1 MIANSITTCS
11 TDKGPQ
17 KSKKNWREVCEYLH
31 SRVDRTRILRKV
43 GCVLEVDLEA
53 LEQVK
58 WEKSAG
64 QRQQH
69 GVAVGCCR
77 CGSAYP
83 PRDKR
88 GGDRIARRQK
98 QRANRGRSRDDCT
111 VAKALAQSLNPLQ
124 GGSDS
129 RNLATTSKLQILQPF
144 SVAGTKTGSQIRSSE
159 DQAIYVG
166 MVNPTDRLAM
176 QGNRDGVTVEWEQ
189 KHKRRIQLLRE
200 VSRINS

>member
-1 MIANSITTCS
+1 M
-11 TDKGPQ
+11 
-17 KSKKNWREVCEYLH
+17 KKNWREICEYLH
-31 SRVDRTRILRKV
+31 SRIDRTRILRKV
-43 GCVLEVDLEA
+43 GCVLEVNMEA

-58 WEKSAG
+58 REKIAG

-77 CGSAYP
+77 CGSAHP
-83 PRDKR
+83 PRDHR

-111 VAKALAQSLNPLQ
+111 VARALAQSLSPLQ

-129 RNLATTSKLQILQPF
+129 KTSATTSKLQILQPF
-144 SVAGTKTGSQIRSSE
+144 SIAGTETGIQIRSSE

-166 MVNPTDRLAM
+166 MVNPTDR
-176 QGNRDGVTVEWEQ
+176 
-189 KHKRRIQLLRE
+189 
-200 VSRINS
+200 